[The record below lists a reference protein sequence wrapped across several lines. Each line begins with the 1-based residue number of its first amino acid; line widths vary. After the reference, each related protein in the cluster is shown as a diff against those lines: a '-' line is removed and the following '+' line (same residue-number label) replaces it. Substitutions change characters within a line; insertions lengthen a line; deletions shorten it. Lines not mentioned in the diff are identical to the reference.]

1 MNNAMTRQSG
11 AVLIIG
17 LLLLVAITST
27 AVVLVSNSQFD
38 LKLAGAASAQ
48 SESRQIVAGGVD
60 DVVVKAFEGRLDGN
74 RKLTNIATNTE
85 LNIDTSLDHTTANL
99 NVVTDD
105 ESGQVIDSCRPRH
118 KPSEVELIKC
128 RYARVLAEHKFNT
141 TQAARDS
148 GMDVLIYQYYPD
160 PNQN

>member
-1 MNNAMTRQSG
+1 MARQGG

-17 LLLLVAITST
+17 LLLLVAITTT

-60 DVVVKAFEGRLDGN
+60 DVVVMTYTGN
-74 RKLTNIATNTE
+74 LPIGGGSKLTNVQTDVVHTFNTD
-85 LNIDTSLDHTTANL
+85 LSNTTAQL
-99 NVVTDD
+99 TVVRDV
-105 ESGQVIDSCRPRH
+105 SGQVIDDCRPRH

-128 RYARVLAEHKFNT
+128 RYGRVLAEHRFNT
-141 TQAARDS
+141 NQVARDS